1 MRTLVI
7 TKEHGTLDYRATL
20 DAVTLWLQTC
30 ANGKYTISMKKV
42 QETRSNQQNKIMW
55 VWFNLIAKAWTEAT
69 GRVFTKDDVYNIY
82 CLMFLPIDTP
92 RGRAAGSTSSLTQEQ
107 MSEFLDAMNIRE
119 EDFDADSETVGG
131 WTIESFGR
139 FPKTGESV
147 RIGSMTVTVLAM
159 DDLRVERVLVRKD
172 PEEEEPVRRKSRK
185 EKDAEK

>member
-7 TKEHGTLDYRATL
+7 TKEHGALDYRAAL

-107 MSEFLDAMNIRE
+107 MSEFL
-119 EDFDADSETVGG
+119 
-131 WTIESFGR
+131 
-139 FPKTGESV
+139 
-147 RIGSMTVTVLAM
+147 
-159 DDLRVERVLVRKD
+159 ERVKADAATEYCIQLPSAED
-172 PEEEEPVRRKSRK
+172 NFFAALAEEYSNN
-185 EKDAEK
+185 

>member
-7 TKEHGTLDYRATL
+7 TKEHGALDYRATL

-69 GRVFTKDDVYNIY
+69 GRVFTKDDVYNAY

-107 MSEFLDAMNIRE
+107 MSEFL
-119 EDFDADSETVGG
+119 
-131 WTIESFGR
+131 
-139 FPKTGESV
+139 
-147 RIGSMTVTVLAM
+147 
-159 DDLRVERVLVRKD
+159 ERVKADAATEYGIQLPSAEDNFFVALA
-172 PEEEEPVRRKSRK
+172 EEYSNN
-185 EKDAEK
+185 